1 MAYATLEFNN
11 FQEIDLAIGVRRSL
25 PLALNTVAYRTGVNE
40 SEIAISYHGNDI
52 EIYNTG
58 TKSITLQT
66 GGWVTPTTIDRLDQ
80 IARGNPLGSVRIVGG
95 VARFTHTA
103 KDHGWYSM
111 EDRVTIDRD
120 GKVEHNDPVRH
131 GGYSTFDTWQ
141 AIAWCSNPEGGEN
154 EYRAI
159 LNMSRVHLREY
170 VKLNRRN
177 IGYKSITNVNI
188 KELFFS
194 MKED

>member
-11 FQEIDLAIGVRRSL
+11 FQEIDLTLGVRRSL

-52 EIYNTG
+52 AIYNTG

-80 IARGNPLGSVRIVGG
+80 IARGNHLGSVRIVGG
-95 VARFTHTA
+95 RARFTHTA

-111 EDRVTIDRD
+111 EDPITIDRD
-120 GKVEHNDPVRH
+120 GKVEHNDPDRH
-131 GGYSTFDTWQ
+131 DGYSNADTYH
-141 AIAWCSNPEGGEN
+141 AAALASNPLGGES
-154 EYRAI
+154 EYNAI
-159 LNMSRVHLREY
+159 LNMSRYHLRQW
-170 VKLNRRN
+170 VKNNRSE
-177 IGYKSITNVNI
+177 IGYSTIDKVNI